1 MRLPPLMTLLMPLNR
16 SSVARRPPA
25 VKKPP
30 AKKNPSSVDEGLHF
44 GLQLRH
50 YRLMR
55 KLKLKELAEMADCSE
70 SLLSRIEN
78 NQINPSFAMLHR
90 LCKALDTTV
99 ASMMAPID
107 AAVCHVT
114 RPGERP
120 VVGRSSLR
128 DVEKSEAE
136 VFVPYTDGRL
146 LEGVIV
152 ILEPGG
158 NSNGVLSHRGEEVG
172 YVLEGQ
178 LELTVDTETYLL
190 DPGCTFFFRS
200 DIPHSYLNPGE
211 RTTRIVWVNTP
222 PSF

>member
-1 MRLPPLMTLLMPLNR
+1 MPLAR
-16 SSVARRPPA
+16 SSSSAPRQA
-25 VKKPP
+25 AAKPSNRKSKAAASEDVP
-30 AKKNPSSVDEGLHF
+30 RF

-55 KLKLKELAEMADCSE
+55 KLKLKELAEMAACSE

-90 LCKALDTTV
+90 LCKALDTSV
-99 ASMMAPID
+99 ASMMAP
-107 AAVCHVT
+107 AAASACHVT

-120 VVGRSSLR
+120 VVGRSGLR

-136 VFVPYTDGRL
+136 VFIPYADGRL

-152 ILEPGG
+152 TLYPGG
-158 NSNGVLSHRGEEVG
+158 NSNGLLSHRGEEVG
-172 YVLEGQ
+172 YVLEGR
-178 LELTVDTETYLL
+178 LELTVAGETHLL

-200 DIPHSYLNPGE
+200 DVAHSYFNPGE
-211 RTTRIVWVNTP
+211 LTTRVLWVNTP